1 MTDVPSLDRCA
12 AYLAARDALAAIH
25 LTVRRWPTPLADR
38 ARRAAADTV
47 MTTAECLSHGHGTP
61 ARRRCVRAA
70 IGTALETSAAI
81 DVALA
86 TGVRDPELP
95 RVQQLASRSVAML
108 ALLYRASG

>member
-1 MTDVPSLDRCA
+1 MTEVPSLDRCA
-12 AYLAARDALAAIH
+12 AYIAARDALTAIH
-25 LTVRRWPTPLADR
+25 LTARRWPTPLADR

-47 MTTAECLSHGHGTP
+47 MTTAECLSHAYGTP

-86 TGVRDPELP
+86 TGVRDPDLA
-95 RVQQLASRSVAML
+95 RAQQLAGRSIALL
-108 ALLYRASG
+108 ALLFRASG